1 MTIIRFLFFFSDGAH
16 LKSCCNLLRSKATVS
31 PMVHSSGW
39 EPTLKC
45 QMLLTIQRLDSA
57 VDFSVVVV
65 CEVAMVDSSEMT
77 WSGIFKKHV
86 HFFFFFFVP
95 HASDGAAL
103 PFPMMRWC
111 CTRSI
116 SAGMRTSLTSSSSC
130 GLKLE
135 MEIFSA
141 GMRGVRVG
149 SMLPAAKARLGNTGP
164 TSGVGGFRDATGKG
178 PARWV

>member
-1 MTIIRFLFFFSDGAH
+1 M
-16 LKSCCNLLRSKATVS
+16 
-31 PMVHSSGW
+31 
-39 EPTLKC
+39 
-45 QMLLTIQRLDSA
+45 
-57 VDFSVVVV
+57 
-65 CEVAMVDSSEMT
+65 
-77 WSGIFKKHV
+77 
-86 HFFFFFFVP
+86 
-95 HASDGAAL
+95 SDGAAL

-141 GMRGVRVG
+141 GMSGVRVG
-149 SMLPAAKARLGNTGP
+149 SMLPAAKARLGNTDP

-178 PARWV
+178 PARGV